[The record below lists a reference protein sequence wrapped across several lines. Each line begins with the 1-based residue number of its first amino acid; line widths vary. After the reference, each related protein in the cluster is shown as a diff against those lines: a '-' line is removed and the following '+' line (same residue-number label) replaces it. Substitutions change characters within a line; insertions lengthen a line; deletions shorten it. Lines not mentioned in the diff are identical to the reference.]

1 MICNKCKQP
10 NALQLEL
17 ESGGTT
23 NEVHFACECPKC
35 GKQNWHAP
43 APIVTDGPNGVRVT
57 VRQRLATRLR
67 ISIQSMNLMHA
78 CHRASPPLGRGA
90 GAAPQLSHLSSENTH
105 RSPRK
110 LGLVALVCVMYL
122 VVSGGAYGLEDAVR
136 MAGPRL
142 TLLLCVIVPLTLSLP
157 TALMA
162 AELTAL
168 MPVEGGF
175 YFWVKEALGPFAG
188 FAEAYLTILYTA
200 VDMAIYPVLFASY
213 LSFIVPLGPAGQ
225 VAIGVALVWLA
236 GGLNFLGVRPVGM
249 TSIVLAAILVS
260 PFAILVMVGLP
271 RLIHF
276 RTPTPPLFGADA
288 LGALGAGLTIV
299 IWNFSGW
306 ENLSVVSAEI
316 EDPRRN
322 YLRAVLIALPVIVAG
337 YVLPLA
343 VSVSGATTAADWGTG
358 SFSQVGY
365 TIGGR
370 ALGGALALGGAVM
383 SFAVFEAAMLWVS
396 RMPFVLARERYL
408 SAPLAQLW
416 SSTSTPGKSILLC
429 CVVFTLLVP
438 VGFVALVVLDVFFYM
453 AALTLELFALIRLRT
468 LMPNRTGLFM
478 ITGGR
483 TGLALVVMLPILTW
497 AATFGLAISAGVA
510 GHDFILAVALG
521 ICVWPAYAICR
532 RRYGGPPAIDPP
544 PTSITA

>member
-1 MICNKCKQP
+1 
-10 NALQLEL
+10 
-17 ESGGTT
+17 
-23 NEVHFACECPKC
+23 
-35 GKQNWHAP
+35 
-43 APIVTDGPNGVRVT
+43 
-57 VRQRLATRLR
+57 
-67 ISIQSMNLMHA
+67 
-78 CHRASPPLGRGA
+78 
-90 GAAPQLSHLSSENTH
+90 
-105 RSPRK
+105 
-110 LGLVALVCVMYL
+110 MYL
-122 VVSGGAYGLEDAVR
+122 VVSGGAYGLEDSVR

-142 TLLLCVIVPLTLSLP
+142 TLLLCLVVPLTLSLP

-213 LSFIVPLGPAGQ
+213 LSFIVPLGPAAQ
-225 VAIGVALVWLA
+225 IAIGIALVWLA

-249 TSIVLAAILVS
+249 ASMVLAAILVS
-260 PFAILVMVGLP
+260 PFAILVIVGIP
-271 RLIHF
+271 RLVHF
-276 RTPTPPLFGADA
+276 TMPVPPLFGTDP
-288 LGALGAGLTIV
+288 LGALGAGLTVV
-299 IWNFSGW
+299 IWNFGGW

-316 EDPRRN
+316 ENPRRN
-322 YLRAVLIALPVIVAG
+322 YLRAVLIAMPIIVAG

-343 VSVSGATTAADWGTG
+343 VSVSGTTSAAEWGTG
-358 SFSQVGY
+358 SFSHVGY
-365 TIGGR
+365 ALGGR

-408 SAPLAQLW
+408 SPPLAQLW
-416 SSTSTPGKSILLC
+416 SATATPGKSILLC

-438 VGFVALVVLDVFFYM
+438 IGFVALVVLDVFFYM
-453 AALTLELFALIRLRT
+453 AALALELFALLKLRK
-468 LMPNRTGLFM
+468 LMPDRAGMF
-478 ITGGR
+478 IIGGGR
-483 TGLALVVMLPILTW
+483 VGLALVTILPILTW

-510 GHDFILAVALG
+510 KLDFILAIVLG
-521 ICVWPAYAICR
+521 AFVWPAYAFCR
-532 RRYGGPPAIDPP
+532 HRYGGPPAIDIP